1 MAVSSRKVQN
11 KRDSN
16 GVLTGKAGTV
26 YDVNIKYTGQDG
38 KKKSY
43 AKKGFATKKE
53 ATQHEAE
60 MKAKLA
66 NPIYSPV
73 VASQGKQTVKEY
85 LEEWVENHG
94 KANLRPSTFA
104 GYKSHIRNYIVPY
117 IGHVQLNQLTPA
129 MLDNMFQQ
137 LFDKGLSNSTVRYAQ
152 RILSVSME
160 HARKYRYMLMCGL
173 KENKAYCKPIIKH
186 CNRKQP
192 LQEKKQ
198 GKKHRRKRKRKAA
211 KWSYNGN
218 IFL

>member
-16 GVLTGKAGTV
+16 GVLTGKAGAV

-104 GYKSHIRNYIVPY
+104 GYKSHIRNHIVPY

-152 RILSVSME
+152 RIFFVFSISIFRSMIARSSSVTQNLSCTFRVLFAIVLSPFLVIY
-160 HARKYRYMLMCGL
+160 KGL
-173 KENKAYCKPIIKH
+173 GLS
-186 CNRKQP
+186 Q
-192 LQEKKQ
+192 Q
-198 GKKHRRKRKRKAA
+198 A
-211 KWSYNGN
+211 KISG
-218 IFL
+218 

>member
-73 VASQGKQTVKEY
+73 VASHGKQTVKAY
-85 LEEWVENHG
+85 LEAWVENHG

-104 GYKSHIRNYIVPY
+104 GYKSHIRNHIVPY

-152 RILSVSME
+152 RILSV
-160 HARKYRYMLMCGL
+160 
-173 KENKAYCKPIIKH
+173 
-186 CNRKQP
+186 
-192 LQEKKQ
+192 
-198 GKKHRRKRKRKAA
+198 
-211 KWSYNGN
+211 
-218 IFL
+218 